1 MSLLFKGRKSQGEQV
16 KHSSV
21 MGLYFGFMNTIR
33 QGVQSLGELW
43 RTPVASLMTIA
54 VLGLSLTLP
63 TTLYVVV
70 KNVQKVSSGFDN
82 AAEIS
87 LFLKQD
93 ISDKDSTALVK
104 RLSLYKEVK
113 EVRFISKQDAL
124 EEFKVASGFGEA
136 LNYLDENP
144 LPSVV
149 LVTPN
154 SQFTKPEAARELL
167 DKLERERDVDFGK
180 LDIEWLERLNALLSL
195 LRESVLTI
203 AFLLLTSVVL
213 IVGNTIRLSI
223 MDKKQEIQLMKLV
236 GATNHF
242 IQAPFLWTGIWY
254 GIVGGFIAF
263 LAVLMM
269 ILWLDNAVT
278 HVVGVYNASFNLQGL
293 NFSEFLVLLGLA
305 ISLGLFGSF
314 LSVKRYIDAIEP
326 NEV

>member
-1 MSLLFKGRKSQGEQV
+1 MSILFKGRKSQADNM
-16 KHSSV
+16 SRTP
-21 MGLYFGFMNTIR
+21 LLAAYFTIMNILR

-43 RTPVASLMTIA
+43 RTPMASLMTIA

-87 LFLKQD
+87 LFLKEDVDEQQAQRV
-93 ISDKDSTALVK
+93 IK
-104 RLSLYKEVK
+104 RISLYNEVK
-113 EVRFISKQDAL
+113 SVSFINKTQAL
-124 EEFKVASGFGEA
+124 EEFKLASGFGEA
-136 LNYLDENP
+136 LNYLDKNP

-154 SQFTKPEAARELL
+154 TGFSGPQTAQNLL
-167 DKLERERDVDFGK
+167 AKLEKEREVDFGK
-180 LDIEWLERLNALLSL
+180 LDIEWLERLNSLLSL
-195 LRESVLTI
+195 LKESVITI
-203 AFLLLTSVVL
+203 GILLLSSVIL
-213 IVGNTIRLSI
+213 IIGNTIRLSI

-242 IQAPFLWTGIWY
+242 IQTPFLWTGIWY

-263 LAVLMM
+263 LSVLLM
-269 ILWLDNAVT
+269 IFWLDSAVAN
-278 HVVGVYNASFNLQGL
+278 VVGVYHASFTLEGL
-293 NFSEFLVLLGLA
+293 NFSEFLVLLSLA
-305 ISLGLFGSF
+305 ISLGLFGSY

-326 NEV
+326 NEI

>member
-1 MSLLFKGRKSQGEQV
+1 MSILFKGRKSQADNM
-16 KHSSV
+16 SRTP
-21 MGLYFGFMNTIR
+21 LLAAYFTIMNILR

-43 RTPVASLMTIA
+43 RTPMASLMTIA

-87 LFLKQD
+87 LFLKEDVDEQQAQRV
-93 ISDKDSTALVK
+93 IK
-104 RLSLYKEVK
+104 RISLYNEVK
-113 EVRFISKQDAL
+113 SVSFINKTQAL
-124 EEFKVASGFGEA
+124 EEFKLASGFGEA
-136 LNYLDENP
+136 LNYLDKNP

-154 SQFTKPEAARELL
+154 AGFSGPQTAQNLL
-167 DKLERERDVDFGK
+167 AKLEKEREVDFGK
-180 LDIEWLERLNALLSL
+180 LDIEWLERLNSLLSL
-195 LRESVLTI
+195 LKESVITI
-203 AFLLLTSVVL
+203 GILLLSSVIL
-213 IVGNTIRLSI
+213 IIGNTIRLSI

-242 IQAPFLWTGIWY
+242 IQTPFLWTGIWY

-263 LAVLMM
+263 LSVLLM
-269 ILWLDNAVT
+269 IFWLDSAVAN
-278 HVVGVYNASFNLQGL
+278 VVGVYHASFTLEGL
-293 NFSEFLVLLGLA
+293 NFSEFLVLLSLA
-305 ISLGLFGSF
+305 ISLGLFGSY

-326 NEV
+326 NEI

>member
-1 MSLLFKGRKSQGEQV
+1 MSLLFKGRKSQGEQI
-16 KHSSV
+16 KHSSI
-21 MGLYFGFMNTIR
+21 MGLYFAFMNTIR

-124 EEFKVASGFGEA
+124 DEFKVASGFGEA

-242 IQAPFLWTGIWY
+242 IQA
-254 GIVGGFIAF
+254 
-263 LAVLMM
+263 
-269 ILWLDNAVT
+269 
-278 HVVGVYNASFNLQGL
+278 
-293 NFSEFLVLLGLA
+293 
-305 ISLGLFGSF
+305 
-314 LSVKRYIDAIEP
+314 
-326 NEV
+326 

>member
-16 KHSSV
+16 KHSSI

-87 LFLKQD
+87 LFLKQN
-93 ISDKDSTALVK
+93 ISEKESTALVK
-104 RLSLYKEVK
+104 RLSLYKEIK

-149 LVTPN
+149 LVTP
-154 SQFTKPEAARELL
+154 SGQFTKPEAARELL

-242 IQAPFLWTGIWY
+242 IQTPFLWTGIWY

-263 LAVLMM
+263 LAVLTML
-269 ILWLDNAVT
+269 LWLDNAVT

>member
-1 MSLLFKGRKSQGEQV
+1 MSLLFKGRKSQADMQQR
-16 KHSSV
+16 STL
-21 MGLYFGFMNTIR
+21 MNCYFVLMNILR

-70 KNVQKVSSGFDN
+70 KNVQKVSSGFEN

-87 LFLKQD
+87 LFLKAD
-93 ISDKDSTALVK
+93 VTDKQTQSLLK
-104 RLSLYKEVK
+104 RLSLYSEVK
-113 EVRFISKQDAL
+113 AVSLIDKEQAL
-124 EEFKVASGFGEA
+124 NEFKLASGFGDA

-149 LVTPN
+149 LVSPN
-154 SQFTKPEAARELL
+154 TRFTGAETAKELL
-167 DKLERERDVDFGK
+167 RKLELEREVDFGK
-180 LDIEWLERLNALLSL
+180 LDIEWLERLNSLLSL
-195 LRESVLTI
+195 LRESVITI
-203 AFLLLTSVVL
+203 GFLLLSSVIL
-213 IVGNTIRLSI
+213 IIGNTIRLSI
-223 MDKKQEIQLMKLV
+223 MDKKHEIQLMKLV

-242 IQAPFLWTGIWY
+242 IQTPFLWTGIWY

-263 LAVLMM
+263 LSVLMM
-269 ILWLDNAVT
+269 MFWLDSAVAD
-278 HVVGVYNASFNLQGL
+278 VVGVYNSSFELEGL
-293 NFSEFLVLLGLA
+293 SFSEFVILLSLA
-305 ISLGLFGSF
+305 VGLGLFGSF

>member
-16 KHSSV
+16 QHSYI
-21 MGLYFGFMNTIR
+21 MALYFTFMNTIR
-33 QGVQSLGELW
+33 QGVHSLGELW

-87 LFLKQD
+87 LYLNHD
-93 ISDKDSTALVK
+93 ASDRESSALIK
-104 RLSLYKEVK
+104 RLSLYKEVQS
-113 EVRFISKQDAL
+113 VQFISKQDAL

-154 SQFTKPEAARELL
+154 KQFTKPEAARELL
-167 DKLERERDVDFGK
+167 EKLEQERDVDFGK

-195 LRESVLTI
+195 LRESVITI

-242 IQAPFLWTGIWY
+242 IQTPFLWTGIWY

-263 LAVLMM
+263 LAVVMM
-269 ILWLDNAVT
+269 LLWLDNAVAQ
-278 HVVGVYNASFNLQGL
+278 VVGVYNADFQLQGL

-326 NEV
+326 DEV

>member
-16 KHSSV
+16 QHSYF
-21 MGLYFGFMNTIR
+21 MGLYFAFMNTIR
-33 QGVQSLGELW
+33 QGVHSLGELW

-93 ISDKDSTALVK
+93 ISDKESSALIK
-104 RLSLYKEVK
+104 RLSLYNEVK
-113 EVRFISKQDAL
+113 DVRFISKQDAL

-242 IQAPFLWTGIWY
+242 IQAPFLWAGIWY

-269 ILWLDNAVT
+269 LLWLDNAVT
-278 HVVGVYNASFNLQGL
+278 QVVGVYNANFNLQGL

-305 ISLGLFGSF
+305 VCLGLFGSF